1 MLQVIARVPAKI
13 NLMLSV
19 GPVRSD
25 GFHELATVFHAVSLY
40 DEISA
45 VHADAVTVHVTG
57 PYTDQTPAD
66 ESNLA
71 VRAARSLAR
80 RARLRSGALLRVHKE
95 IPVAAGLAG
104 GSADA
109 AGALLACD
117 RLWGLRMPESRLSS
131 VAAGLGSDVP
141 FALIGGTAV
150 GTGRGERLRPV
161 PVRGE
166 LHWVLATAD
175 GGLSTP
181 DVYRRLDDL
190 RSDRKVPAPSVPG
203 ELLAALESADLDAL
217 AVLLHND
224 LQEAALAL
232 RPTLKDTLR
241 AGEEHGALAGL
252 VSGSGPTCVF
262 LARDGASAGALAVD
276 LAASGTCARAVA
288 VTGHAAVGT

>member
-40 DEISA
+40 DEVSA

-57 PYTDQTPAD
+57 PYADHTPAD
-66 ESNLA
+66 ETNLA
-71 VRAARSLAR
+71 VRAARALAR

-109 AGALLACD
+109 AGALLTCD

-141 FALIGGTAV
+141 FALTGGTAV
-150 GTGRGERLRPV
+150 GTGRGEKLRQV
-161 PVRGE
+161 PVGAD

-190 RSDRKVPAPSVPG
+190 RSDRKVPAPSVAG
-203 ELLAALESADLDAL
+203 ELLTALESADLDAL
-217 AVLLHND
+217 PGLLHND

-232 RPTLKDTLR
+232 RPSLKDTLR
-241 AGEEHGALAGL
+241 AGEEHGALAGI

-288 VTGHAAVGT
+288 VTGPAPVGT

>member
-1 MLQVIARVPAKI
+1 VLQVIARVPAKI

-40 DEISA
+40 DEVSA

-57 PYTDQTPAD
+57 PYTEHTPAD

-71 VRAARSLAR
+71 VRAARALAR

-109 AGALLACD
+109 AGALLTCD
-117 RLWGLRMPESRLSS
+117 RLWGLRLPESRLSS

-141 FALIGGTAV
+141 FALTGGTAV

-161 PVRGE
+161 PVGGE

-181 DVYRRLDDL
+181 EVYRRLDDL
-190 RSDRKVPAPSVPG
+190 RSDRKVPAPGVSG
-203 ELLAALESADLDAL
+203 ELLAALESADVDAL
-217 AVLLHND
+217 AGLLHND

-232 RPTLKDTLR
+232 RPALADTLR
-241 AGEEHGALAGL
+241 AGQELGALAGL

-262 LARDGASAGALAVD
+262 LARDGAAAGALAVG

-288 VTGHAAVGT
+288 VTGHAPVGT

>member
-40 DEISA
+40 DEVSV
-45 VHADAVTVHVTG
+45 VHADAVSVHVTG
-57 PYTDQTPAD
+57 PYADRTPAD

-71 VRAARSLAR
+71 VRAARALAR

-109 AGALLACD
+109 AGALLTCD

-161 PVRGE
+161 PVGGE
-166 LHWVLATAD
+166 LHWVVATAD
-175 GGLSTP
+175 DGLSTP
-181 DVYRRLDDL
+181 EVYRRLDDL
-190 RSDRKVPAPSVPG
+190 RSDRKVPAPAVPG
-203 ELLAALESADLDAL
+203 ELLAALETADVDTL
-217 AVLLHND
+217 AGLLHND

-232 RPTLKDTLR
+232 RPGLKDTLR
-241 AGEEHGALAGL
+241 AGEEHGALAGI

-262 LARDGASAGALAVD
+262 LVRDGVAAGALAVD
-276 LAASGTCARAVA
+276 LASSGACASAIA
-288 VTGHAAVGT
+288 VTGNAPVGT

>member
-40 DEISA
+40 DEVSA

-57 PYTDQTPAD
+57 PYADHTPAD

-71 VRAARSLAR
+71 VRAARALAR

-109 AGALLACD
+109 AGALLTCD
-117 RLWGLRMPESRLSS
+117 RLWGLRLPESRLSS

-141 FALIGGTAV
+141 FALTGGTAV

-161 PVRGE
+161 PVGAE
-166 LHWVLATAD
+166 LHWVVATAD
-175 GGLSTP
+175 DGLSTP

-190 RSDRKVPAPSVPG
+190 RSDRKVPAPTVSG

-217 AVLLHND
+217 AGLLHND

-232 RPTLKDTLR
+232 RPSLKDTLR

-262 LARDGASAGALAVD
+262 LARDGAAAGALAID

-288 VTGHAAVGT
+288 VTGHAPVGT

>member
-1 MLQVIARVPAKI
+1 MKVIARVPAKI
-13 NLMLSV
+13 NLTLSV

-45 VHADAVTVHVTG
+45 VHADAVSVHVTG
-57 PYTDQTPAD
+57 PYAEHTPAD

-71 VRAARSLAR
+71 VRAARALAR
-80 RARLRSGALLRVHKE
+80 RARLRSGALLRVHKD

-117 RLWGLRMPESRLSS
+117 RLWGLRMPESRLSA

-141 FALIGGTAV
+141 FSLIGGTAV

-161 PVRGE
+161 PVGAAP
-166 LHWVLATAD
+166 HWVLATAD

-181 DVYRRLDDL
+181 EVYRRLDDL
-190 RSDRKVPAPSVPG
+190 RSDRKVPAPAVPG
-203 ELLAALESADLDAL
+203 ELLAALAAGDVDAL
-217 AVLLHND
+217 AGLLHND

-232 RPTLKDTLR
+232 RPALRDTLR
-241 AGEEHGALAGL
+241 AGHEAGALAGI

-262 LARDGASAGALAVD
+262 LARDAESAGALAVS

-288 VTGHAAVGT
+288 VTGPADVG

>member
-45 VHADAVTVHVTG
+45 VHADAVTVHVSG

-109 AGALLACD
+109 AGALLTCD
-117 RLWGLRMPESRLSS
+117 RLWGLRLPESRLSS

-141 FALIGGTAV
+141 FALTGGTAV

-161 PVRGE
+161 PVGAE
-166 LHWVLATAD
+166 LHWVVATAD

-181 DVYRRLDDL
+181 DVYHRLDDL
-190 RSDRKVPAPSVPG
+190 RSDRKVPAPTVSG

-217 AVLLHND
+217 AGLLHND

-232 RPTLKDTLR
+232 RPSLKDTLR

-262 LARDGASAGALAVD
+262 LARDGAAAGALAID
-276 LAASGTCARAVA
+276 LAASGTCARAIA
-288 VTGHAAVGT
+288 VTGHAPVGT

>member
-1 MLQVIARVPAKI
+1 MLKVIARVPAKI

-40 DEISA
+40 DEVSA

-57 PYTDQTPAD
+57 PYADDTPAD

-71 VRAARSLAR
+71 VRAARALAR
-80 RARLRSGALLRVHKE
+80 KARLRSGALLRVDKE

-117 RLWGLRMPESRLSS
+117 RLWGLRMPESRLSA

-141 FALIGGTAV
+141 FSLAGGTAV
-150 GTGRGERLRPV
+150 GTGRGERLRQV
-161 PVRGE
+161 PVGAP

-175 GGLSTP
+175 GALSTP
-181 DVYRRLDDL
+181 EVYRRLDDL
-190 RSDRKVPAPSVPG
+190 RSDRKVPAPAVPG
-203 ELLAALESADLDAL
+203 ELLAALAAADVDAL
-217 AVLLHND
+217 AGLLHND

-232 RPTLKDTLR
+232 RPALGDTLR
-241 AGEEHGALAGL
+241 AGREAGALAGI

-262 LARDGASAGALAVD
+262 LARDAESAGALAVD

-288 VTGHAAVGT
+288 VTGPADVG

>member
-40 DEISA
+40 DEVSA

-57 PYTDQTPAD
+57 PYADQTPAD

-71 VRAARSLAR
+71 VRAARALAR

-109 AGALLACD
+109 AGALLTCD
-117 RLWGLRMPESRLSS
+117 RLWGLRMPESRLAS

-141 FALIGGTAV
+141 FALTGGTAV

-161 PVRGE
+161 PVGAE
-166 LHWVLATAD
+166 LHWVVATAD
-175 GGLSTP
+175 DGLSTP

-190 RSDRKVPAPSVPG
+190 RSDRKVPSPTVPG

-217 AVLLHND
+217 AGLLHND

-232 RPTLKDTLR
+232 RPSLKDTLR
-241 AGEEHGALAGL
+241 AGQEHGALAGL

-262 LARDGASAGALAVD
+262 LARDGASAGALAID

-288 VTGHAAVGT
+288 VTGHAPVGT